1 MYDDLLRCAL
11 LDDIAAVHEDDTVS
25 DLTGEADLMGDDDH
39 RHAVC
44 RQLLHDG
51 QYLADHLRIEG
62 RGRLIE
68 EHDVRLHAERTRDRD
83 TLLLP
88 TGKLR
93 RIGLRLLRQ
102 IDTLKHLHRALL
114 RLRLTALPEL
124 HRCQHQIM
132 QDIHIIEEIEMLEHH
147 ADVLADLIHIHL
159 FIGDVDPIH
168 LDLSGRHIL
177 ELVQAAK
184 KGRLTGAGRAEDDD
198 DLALMDLGR
207 DVP

>member
-1 MYDDLLRCAL
+1 MYDHLLRCAL
-11 LDDIAAVHEDDTVS
+11 LDDVATVHEDDAVC

-39 RHAVC
+39 RHAVR

-51 QYLADHLRIEG
+51 QYLADHFRVEG

-83 TLLLP
+83 TLLLS
-88 TGKLR
+88 TRELG
-93 RIGLRLLRQ
+93 RISLGLLGE
-102 IDTLKHLHRALL
+102 IHALKHLHRALPGL
-114 RLRLTALPEL
+114 CLTALL
-124 HRCQHQIM
+124 QFHRRQHQIM

-147 ADVLADLIHIHL
+147 TDVFADLIHIHL

-168 LDLSGRHIL
+168 MDLSGRHLL
-177 ELVQAAK
+177 EPVQTAK

-198 DLALMDLGR
+198 DLALVDLGR